1 MGKIVMPKNSALLE
15 EVEAVLKIYY
25 EAGCW
30 ISNDEYKR
38 QLKAMIGDDQYAS
51 SYTKKAQ
58 ITSYFGFTEWEDITN
73 ARSMRRITERG
84 KNFYENLR
92 QKNESGIFEDLMQSL
107 EKTTF
112 GRNNFGCP
120 DSNSDV
126 EPPVLFVRAI
136 MDLGYLTYKEFAFLL
151 WKLEDC
157 GGNYT
162 DVKAEIKAARSQ
174 MTFDIPEAATKYTDA
189 KPIMVL
195 VRWGFLAEDTN
206 AVGAKHIV
214 INSKVR
220 ERYQVRLQNL
230 KIYNIDK
237 NIDDS
242 EKQNKRENQNGDDVL
257 MVENSAQ
264 KKDYTINE
272 LGAILAEMY
281 NKATSKTAAIHIF
294 GIKYGEVIKKLGY
307 SATALVAAAKLN
319 DAYHAEVSK
328 GLRIYEA
335 FYANE
340 YGIKF
345 YDGECTEPQATHTLP
360 VCSPR
365 ERKTYPLNCILYG
378 APGTGKTYATAAYA
392 LAVAENKELKEVER
406 ESRDLIM
413 QRYNQLVEN
422 GRVTFT
428 TFHQSYGYEDFIQG
442 MRPDTAGAGNGLS
455 FKTVDGVFKRIADRA
470 FRDPTNDY
478 VIIIDEI
485 NRANISKVFG
495 ELITLIED
503 DKRWGELNA
512 VSVTLPS
519 GDTFAVPN
527 NLYIV
532 GTMNSADKS
541 ISLIDTALRR
551 RFVFVEHKPK
561 LELIQDDLLRK
572 VLEVLN
578 KGISEE
584 LRSTDLLIGHSY
596 FLNKT
601 VSDLVDIMN
610 RSIIPL
616 LYEYF
621 FDDRKKVLAHVNKA
635 IEGLDL
641 EVDANP
647 FGRVSVKKKG
657 AE

>member
-1 MGKIVMPKNSALLE
+1 MSNINFPKHTADLDEIIPALKL
-15 EVEAVLKIYY
+15 YY
-25 EAGCW
+25 EAGTW
-30 ISNDEYKR
+30 QSNKDHIE
-38 QLKAMIGDDQYAS
+38 QLKLLIGANRDPAS
-51 SYTKKAQ
+51 YMKKSQ
-58 ITSYFGFTEWEDITN
+58 NLYYFGFVEWNPGQE
-73 ARSMRRITERG
+73 SERRITTRG
-84 KNFYENLR
+84 KKFYEHFIS
-92 QKNESGIFEDLMQSL
+92 QNEELICEDLMIAL
-107 EKTTF
+107 ERMTF
-112 GRNNFGCP
+112 GRDNKGAYSS
-120 DSNSDV
+120 DTDV
-126 EPPVLFVRAI
+126 EAPNLLIRAI
-136 MDLGYLTYKEFAFLL
+136 LDLGYITPTEFAFSI
-151 WKLEDC
+151 WNMVHKNCCYAE
-157 GGNYT
+157 
-162 DVKAEIKAARSQ
+162 VKQAIRTARNSGELSIPDDRKFREYKDPKFHLF
-174 MTFDIPEAATKYTDA
+174 MTR
-189 KPIMVL
+189 L
-195 VRWGFLAEDTN
+195 GFLADAN
-206 AVGAKHIV
+206 IDG
-214 INSKVR
+214 VR
-220 ERYQVRLQNL
+220 KATTIAPNVLEKYRNRLYNL
-230 KIYNIDK
+230 RIYNVDRDEHKEGEGK
-237 NIDDS
+237 N
-242 EKQNKRENQNGDDVL
+242 KGGDDVL

-264 KKDYTINE
+264 KKDYAVNE
-272 LGAILAEMY
+272 LGSILAEMY
-281 NKATSKTAAIHIF
+281 ANANSKTTAIHMF
-294 GIKYGEVIKKLGY
+294 AIKYGEAIKRAGY
-307 SATALVAAAKLN
+307 TANALVTAAHLN
-319 DAYHAEVSK
+319 DSYTTEVSK
-328 GLRIYEA
+328 GVRIYESMC
-335 FYANE
+335 ANE
-340 YGIKF
+340 YGVKF
-345 YDGECTEPQATHTLP
+345 YDGEGMETRAIDKLP
-360 VCSPR
+360 ACSPR
-365 ERKTYPLNCILYG
+365 VRKTYPLNCILYG

-455 FKTVDGVFKRIADRA
+455 FKTVDGVFKGIADRA
-470 FRDPTNDY
+470 FQDPSNDY

-561 LELIQDDLLRK
+561 LELIQDDTLRK

-601 VSDLVDIMN
+601 VSDLEDIMN

-641 EVDANP
+641 EVDTNP
-647 FGRVSVKKKG
+647 FGRVSVKKG

>member
-15 EVEAVLKIYY
+15 EVEAVLKIYS
-25 EAGCW
+25 EAGGW

-84 KNFYENLR
+84 KAFYENLR

-162 DVKAEIKAARSQ
+162 DVKAEIKAARNQ

-195 VRWGFLAEDTN
+195 VRWGFLAEDTA

-220 ERYQVRLQNL
+220 ERYQIRLQNL

-237 NIDDS
+237 DIDDPD
-242 EKQNKRENQNGDDVL
+242 KQNKRENQNGDDVL

-264 KKDYTINE
+264 KKDYTVNE
-272 LGAILAEMY
+272 LGSILAEMY
-281 NKATSKTAAIHIF
+281 ANANSKTTAIHMF
-294 GIKYGEVIKKLGY
+294 AIKYGEAIKRAGY
-307 SATALVAAAKLN
+307 TANALVTAAHLN
-319 DAYHAEVSK
+319 DSYATEVSK
-328 GLRIYEA
+328 GVRIYESMC
-335 FYANE
+335 ANE
-340 YGIKF
+340 YGVKF
-345 YDGECTEPQATHTLP
+345 YDGEGTETRAIDKLP

-365 ERKTYPLNCILYG
+365 VRKTHPLNCILYG

-442 MRPDTAGAGNGLS
+442 MRPDTSKTGNGLN
-455 FKTVDGVFKRIADRA
+455 FKIVDGVFKGIADRA
-470 FRDPTNDY
+470 FRDPSNDY

-495 ELITLIED
+495 ELITLIEE

-512 VSVTLPS
+512 VSVTLTS

-561 LELIQDDLLRK
+561 LELIHDDTLRK

-601 VSDLVDIMN
+601 VSDLADIMN